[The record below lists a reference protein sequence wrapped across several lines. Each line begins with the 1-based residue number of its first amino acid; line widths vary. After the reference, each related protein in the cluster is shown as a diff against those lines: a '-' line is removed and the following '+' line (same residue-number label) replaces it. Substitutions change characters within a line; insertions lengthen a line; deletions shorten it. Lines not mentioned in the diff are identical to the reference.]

1 MCAPEYS
8 KDSKEVRYM
17 DPIKLDLSQM
27 SRIDRYLLSS
37 TLCDAITKYF
47 ENPVNRQR
55 FEEWQKKRA
64 NSPNFEP
71 FTPNSPQK

>member
-1 MCAPEYS
+1 
-8 KDSKEVRYM
+8 M

-47 ENPVNRQR
+47 ENPVNHQR

-64 NSPNFEP
+64 NNSNFEP